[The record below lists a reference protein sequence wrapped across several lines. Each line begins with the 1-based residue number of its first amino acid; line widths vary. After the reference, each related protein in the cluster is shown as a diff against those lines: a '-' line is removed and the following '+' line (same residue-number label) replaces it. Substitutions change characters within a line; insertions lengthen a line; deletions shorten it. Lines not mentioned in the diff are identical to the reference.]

1 MFNFYFKSTKGKKFS
16 ILFLVVIL
24 SIPAGGIIG
33 GFLGLIAT
41 TFIPQC
47 CGPSGCHNCFE
58 FNGLVGYEATAYLG
72 FWGGLIIFPLALASA
87 MIYFYLKG
95 KI

>member
-1 MFNFYFKSTKGKKFS
+1 M
-16 ILFLVVIL
+16 LFLVVAL
-24 SIPAGGIIG
+24 SVPIGGIIG

-47 CGPSGCHNCFE
+47 CGPQGCHNCFE

-72 FWGGLIIFPLALASA
+72 FWGGLIIFPLVSVL
-87 MIYFYLKG
+87 IIVYLYLKG